1 MEELRTLRE
10 YIQKGHY
17 EDALLLIDDLE
28 EMSREDKLNKI
39 YSYAVLLI
47 IHLIKRQ
54 AEQRTTRSWEVS
66 IYEAANQIKRINKR
80 HKAGGFHA
88 RREELHNIMEEAFDL
103 ALKRASLEAFEGQY
117 IERDLAA
124 RIIKSAIL
132 DEALRSVIMS
142 EEALNG

>member
-80 HKAGGFHA
+80 HKAGGFYV
-88 RREELHNIMEEAFDL
+88 RREELHDIMEEAFDL

-117 IERDLAA
+117 TEKELAA
-124 RIIKSAIL
+124 RINKSAIL
-132 DEALRSVIMS
+132 DEAVSSVAMS
-142 EEALNG
+142 GEALNG